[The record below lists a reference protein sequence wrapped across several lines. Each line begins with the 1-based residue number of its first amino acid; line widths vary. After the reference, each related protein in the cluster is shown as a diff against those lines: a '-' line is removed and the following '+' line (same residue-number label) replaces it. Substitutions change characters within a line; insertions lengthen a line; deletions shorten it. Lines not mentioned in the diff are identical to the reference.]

1 MTRKDGLLALLV
13 VVVWGLNFVVIS
25 WGWHNMPPLMLAGCA
40 LCWSPSRRCCLSPG
54 QLFRCACCWA
64 MA

>member
-1 MTRKDGLLALLV
+1 MTRKDGSLALLV
-13 VVVWGLNFVVIS
+13 VVVWGLNFVVIK
-25 WGWHNMPPLMLAGCA
+25 LIAQYAAADAGGLR

-54 QLFRCACCWA
+54 RPFRCACCWA